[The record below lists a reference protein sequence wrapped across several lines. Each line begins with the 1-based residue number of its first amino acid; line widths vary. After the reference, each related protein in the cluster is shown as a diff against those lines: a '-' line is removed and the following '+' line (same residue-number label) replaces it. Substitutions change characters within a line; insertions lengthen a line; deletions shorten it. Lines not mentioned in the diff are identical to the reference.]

1 MDLLPSNVPAKNVV
15 EYSAIDNTKG
25 KKRAYT
31 NDTGG
36 YDGPSTPKKA
46 RPQSVQVSA
55 SDDVDMEIGNLNWQA
70 SN

>member
-31 NDTGG
+31 NDTGS

-46 RPQSVQVSA
+46 KSPPVMMWIWKLA
-55 SDDVDMEIGNLNWQA
+55 T
-70 SN
+70 